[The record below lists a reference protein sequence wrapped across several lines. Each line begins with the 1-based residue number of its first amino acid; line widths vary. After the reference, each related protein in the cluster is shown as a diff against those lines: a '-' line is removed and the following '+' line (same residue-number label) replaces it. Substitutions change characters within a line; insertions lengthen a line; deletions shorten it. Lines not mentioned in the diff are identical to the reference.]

1 MSTAEARRNPG
12 RSPAAAPTGEGPA
25 AEAVEAGAASASS
38 EARRG
43 ATRTVSVTDWPMWV
57 IGFTLMIDGIDQYIV
72 RGDSDQIKA
81 AFHVGDTAIAVLFSA
96 FILVNGIATLP
107 SGYLADRWNRTK
119 AMAVTIVCWSVISA
133 LGGLV
138 PTSAFL
144 LLVVIRGS
152 LGFGQAITDP
162 SGSSV
167 IADFYGTEKR
177 GKAFSIQQCL
187 NYVGLGVGLV
197 IGGALGPLFG
207 GQGWRVAFFVSI
219 IPGLLVAWMCW
230 RLPEPRRGTADRAH
244 VTRSDE
250 MEVTDDAP
258 LEPLFPHGVRQFVR
272 DMVSGLWRDMGVIM
286 NIPTLRFALVGVS
299 TVGFVVTAVGTWM
312 PSFYQNQLGLTQG
325 KATAVFGLLL
335 VLGGIPGTVWGGWIA
350 DRWVNRFLGA
360 RVVIPAVCMIVSAS
374 FFVLSFTR
382 IPNGLVFLLQLAGLV
397 AATASVPAL
406 RAGLSD
412 ASPAHVRGAG
422 FAAFNLASVVF
433 GSAAA
438 PLVTAAVAG
447 AFDEDYRTAFLIV
460 MPIAFVGAAFL
471 LLARR
476 HIEKDSAKVFEAVVM
491 AMAANQAEE
500 AALAAHEA
508 GERPPAQEDEADG
521 DGGDVGVT

>member
-1 MSTAEARRNPG
+1 MSQ
-12 RSPAAAPTGEGPA
+12 AAAP
-25 AEAVEAGAASASS
+25 GAD
-38 EARRG
+38 
-43 ATRTVSVTDWPMWV
+43 RTPERAPRMISVGDWPMWV
-57 IGFTLMIDGIDQYIV
+57 VGFTLMVDGVDQYIV
-72 RGDSDQIKA
+72 RGDSDQLKA

-107 SGYLADRWNRTK
+107 SGYLADRWNRTR
-119 AMAVTIVCWSVISA
+119 AMAVTIVAWSVISA
-133 LGGLV
+133 IGGLV
-138 PTSAFL
+138 PTSAFV

-197 IGGALGPLFG
+197 IGGALGPLFH

-219 IPGLLVAWMCW
+219 IPGLVVAYMCW
-230 RLPEPRRGTADRAH
+230 RLPEPRRGTADRAY
-244 VTRSDE
+244 VTQSDQMEVSDE
-250 MEVTDDAP
+250 E
-258 LEPLFPHGVRQFVR
+258 LGPLFPHGVKVFTRE
-272 DMVSGLWRDMGVIM
+272 MVSGLNRDMRVIM
-286 NIPTLRFALVGVS
+286 NIPTLRYALVGVS

-325 KATAVFGLLL
+325 KSTAIFGLLL
-335 VLGGIPGTVWGGWIA
+335 VVGGIPGTIWGGWMA
-350 DRWVNRFLGA
+350 DRWVTRLVGA
-360 RVVIPAVCMIVSAS
+360 RVVIPAVCMLVSAS
-374 FFVLSFTR
+374 LFVLSFAR
-382 IPNGLVFLLQLAGLV
+382 IPHDLVFLLQLVGLV

-412 ASPAHVRGAG
+412 ASPAQVRGAG

-433 GSAAA
+433 GAAAA
-438 PLVTAAVAG
+438 PLVTAAVASQ
-447 AFDEDYRTAFLIV
+447 FDNDYRTAFLIV
-460 MPIAFVGAAFL
+460 MPIAFLGAACL

-476 HIEKDSAKVFEAVVM
+476 HIEKDSAKVFEAV
-491 AMAANQAEE
+491 
-500 AALAAHEA
+500 
-508 GERPPAQEDEADG
+508 
-521 DGGDVGVT
+521 

>member
-1 MSTAEARRNPG
+1 M
-12 RSPAAAPTGEGPA
+12 SPAGGSAEEPVAA
-25 AEAVEAGAASASS
+25 
-38 EARRG
+38 AR
-43 ATRTVSVTDWPMWV
+43 TISISDWPMWV
-57 IGFTLMIDGIDQYIV
+57 VGFTLCIDGLDQYIV

-107 SGYLADRWNRTK
+107 SGYLADRWNRTR
-119 AMAVTIVCWSVISA
+119 AMAATIVLWSIISA
-133 LGGLV
+133 VGGLV

-167 IADFYGTEKR
+167 IADFYGTERR

-197 IGGALGPLFG
+197 IGGALGPLFH

-219 IPGLLVAWMCW
+219 IPGLLVAYMCW
-230 RLPEPRRGTADRAH
+230 RLPEPSRGTADRAH
-244 VTRSDE
+244 VLGRSGMEVSDE
-250 MEVTDDAP
+250 KIGS
-258 LEPLFPHGVRQFVR
+258 LFPYGVRQFLR
-272 DMVSGLWRDMGVIM
+272 DMMSGLRRDMRVILH
-286 NIPTLRFALVGVS
+286 IPTLRFALVGVS

-312 PSFYQNQLGLTQG
+312 PSFYQNELGLTQG
-325 KATAVFGLLL
+325 KATAIFGLLL
-335 VLGGIPGTVWGGWIA
+335 VVGGIPGTIWGGWIA
-350 DRWVNRFLGA
+350 DRWVNRLLGA
-360 RVVIPAVCMIVSAS
+360 RVVIPALCMIVSATL
-374 FFVLSFTR
+374 FVLSFTR
-382 IPNGLVFLLQLAGLV
+382 IPNNLVFLLQLLGLV

-412 ASPAHVRGAG
+412 ASPAQVRGAG

-447 AFDEDYRTAFLIV
+447 QFDEDYRTAFLIV
-460 MPIAFVGAAFL
+460 MPIAFVGAACL
-471 LLARR
+471 LLARS
-476 HIEKDSAKVFEAVVM
+476 HIEKDSAKVFEAVAL
-491 AMAANQAEE
+491 AMAANEAEE
-500 AALAAHEA
+500 AAHVASDATARLAVH
-508 GERPPAQEDEADG
+508 DDV
-521 DGGDVGVT
+521 DGGGAEGET